1 MVVAFLL
8 SLRAQ
13 KSNLV
18 LLLLGKSLQHLNLS
32 VVILTEFLE
41 PEIHLLV
48 LLDLAE
54 KRLHVLLALLLLLVQ
69 TDHSGFESLELGL
82 VLARLVLQFVLTAL
96 LQVLLL
102 DQRVFEVELDLF
114 ELALHCGLR
123 LAHCLVL
130 LRDLLIL
137 ASGCG

>member
-82 VLARLVLQFVLTAL
+82 VLARLVL
-96 LQVLLL
+96 
-102 DQRVFEVELDLF
+102 
-114 ELALHCGLR
+114 
-123 LAHCLVL
+123 
-130 LRDLLIL
+130 
-137 ASGCG
+137 